1 MNYFIKRDLNEYGP
15 YSLSDLQKY
24 VASGNIL
31 LTDLCRSDGLTD
43 WVPVSQVIGN
53 IPVPAAP
60 QPAAPQPAAGTVYG
74 APAGAGAAAYGTQGG
89 YAAPVGSQYPPPP
102 NLHWALVLLFT
113 FLTCGV
119 FSMIWLIVE
128 TVWLKKVKPDSKG
141 VRYLT
146 ITVALWILMIVL
158 AVAEGVAVGSSGRL
172 QPGLRGIVGLLDI
185 GYIVF
190 YLIAIFAM
198 RSDIEDHFNTAE
210 PVGLSLSG
218 VMTFFFAVFY
228 FQYHF
233 TRINEMKQR
242 QIMGYSG

>member
-1 MNYFIKRDLNEYGP
+1 MNYFIKRDEKEYGP

-31 LTDLCRSDGLTD
+31 LTDLCRSEGLTD

-53 IPVPAAP
+53 IPVPAA
-60 QPAAPQPAAGTVYG
+60 APQRATGAVAG
-74 APAGAGAAAYGTQGG
+74 APSAYGGAAS
-89 YAAPVGSQYPPPP
+89 YAAPAISQYPPPP

-128 TVWLKKVKPDSKG
+128 GVWLKKVKPDSKG
-141 VRYLT
+141 VRYLMIT
-146 ITVALWILMIVL
+146 IAIWILMIVL
-158 AVAEGVAVGSSGRL
+158 AVAQGVAVGSSGQP
-172 QPGLRGIVGLLDI
+172 QPGLRGVVGLLDI
-185 GYIVF
+185 GYFVF
-190 YLIAIFAM
+190 YLIAVFAM
-198 RSDIEDHFNTAE
+198 RSDLEDHFNTAE
-210 PVGLSLSG
+210 PIGLSLSG

-233 TRINEMKQR
+233 SRINEMKQR
-242 QIMGYSG
+242 QMGAYSV